1 MSRSDACLDTE
12 KGTSLS
18 SLTIIYISLLRKE
31 TRIIVMS
38 CCYHAAYRDDSVVGV
53 NAILG
58 VNGLIWLSPDPNYM
72 PVDGESDDAPPRK
85 KVARVANCIRL
96 LAELLLPIMPVRIN
110 EIYQVNPKSH
120 ICKLGLIS
128 QMAGSANLQVFPPA
142 VFETFTVSKVSVV
155 QQTCHSSWRGES
167 ANRPIYLCYTRF
179 ETY

>member
-1 MSRSDACLDTE
+1 MSRSDACLDAE

-96 LAELLLPIMPVRIN
+96 LAELLLPITPVRIN
-110 EIYQVNPKSH
+110 EIYQVNSKSH
-120 ICKLGLIS
+120 ICKLCLIS
-128 QMAGSANLQVFPPA
+128 QMAGSANLQVFPSA
-142 VFETFTVSKVSVV
+142 VF
-155 QQTCHSSWRGES
+155 
-167 ANRPIYLCYTRF
+167 
-179 ETY
+179 